1 MEEWLYLLVAGALA
15 GLLAGLLGV
24 GGGIV
29 VVPVLL
35 YLLPKFGVAPQW
47 VAHVSVGTSLATIV
61 FTGASSVW
69 CHHALGAVRWPMVYS
84 LVPGLIFG
92 AGAGAWLTAWV
103 PGEYLKRI
111 IGLVILLV
119 SLKMLLNLKPP
130 AHWALPKLIPRFF
143 ITAAIGALSA
153 LCGVG
158 GGSFMVPFLTACRV
172 PMHSAV
178 AVSAACGLP
187 IAFFGMLGYVVS
199 GLALSDLPASSIG
212 YVFWPA
218 ALVIVVPS
226 MIFAQFGAKLTHKIP
241 VGLLKTLFGILLVIV
256 GLRLLF

>member
-1 MEEWLYLLVAGALA
+1 MYLLIAGALA
-15 GLLAGLLGV
+15 GLIAGLFGV

-35 YLLPKFGVAPQW
+35 YLLPKFGVEPQW
-47 VAHVSVGTSLATIV
+47 VVHIAVGTSLATIV

-69 CHHALGAVRWPMVYS
+69 RHHALGAVRWPTVYS

-92 AGAGAWLTAWV
+92 AGLGAWLTAWV
-103 PGEYLKRI
+103 PGELLKRV

-130 AHWALPKLIPRFF
+130 AHWALPAVVPRFF
-143 ITAAIGALSA
+143 ISTFIGGLSA

-199 GLALSDLPASSIG
+199 GLGVEGLPAQSVG

-218 ALVIVVPS
+218 ALAIVVSS
-226 MIFAQFGAKLTHKIP
+226 MVFAQLGAKLAHKIP
-241 VGLLKTLFGILLVIV
+241 VGPLKKLFGVLLVVV